1 MYIHWVGLAETIT
14 TKSQKTRVKTMQPG
28 AIMIISITSKSRAIY
43 IYTYIYIY
51 IFIFIFIFI
60 NIYIYIYRPSS
71 KMLVYNPF

>member
-43 IYTYIYIY
+43 IYIHIYIY
-51 IFIFIFIFI
+51 L
-60 NIYIYIYRPSS
+60 YLY
-71 KMLVYNPF
+71 L